1 MRHLKTRTWVGLLG
15 LFAALASGSPARG
28 QSPAS
33 SFPGFY
39 VQKDAATGEE
49 SLVRLEFF
57 TGAAPHGY
65 VVATILQSDGGYRVL
80 AGRIDLGGLRIPF
93 VALFEARR
101 PYPLL
106 RRPAL
111 LLQNLNAN
119 LNPAYRCQIN
129 LVFSPPNTLQYG
141 CSSQDGSSSSSGS
154 LVRIRQ

>member
-1 MRHLKTRTWVGLLG
+1 MRHLKVRTWAGLLG
-15 LFAALASGSPARG
+15 LFAALASGSPVRG

-33 SFPGFY
+33 PFPGLY
-39 VQKDAATGEE
+39 LQKDAATGAE
-49 SLVRLEFF
+49 SLVRLEFV

-65 VVATILQSDGGYRVL
+65 VVATMFQSDGSYRVL

-93 VALFEARR
+93 VHLFEAKR

-111 LLQNLNAN
+111 LLQNLDAN
-119 LNPAYRCQIN
+119 LNTAYKCQIN